1 MRGNCPASP
10 RRHWADFHHGFLKK
24 RSEKTPKTGKYEG
37 KLNFAQFNSERVG
50 ARKRCAGARLF
61 CGSAVPFILAA
72 QKFQEMFTS
81 YSQLLPF
88 CPASGLE
95 TRNRN

>member
-1 MRGNCPASP
+1 M
-10 RRHWADFHHGFLKK
+10 
-24 RSEKTPKTGKYEG
+24 GKYDG

-50 ARKRCAGARLF
+50 ARKRCARARLF